1 MFALIGK
8 DFSMSSG
15 KKFIVLV
22 LSALVLALAWMGGT
36 WTTTQGAT
44 QGQSTLPT
52 ITPTREPPDTP
63 TPTRVGAPPPSFPI
77 PLIFIVSVVPGESV
91 TIRTANFPPNTDFDV
106 LMNYY
111 GTLGIGG
118 EKVATVN
125 SGSGGVLT
133 WTFNIPSFLKDAAR
147 IAIRLQSQRGYY
159 SYNWFWNKPTSG
171 TGQAPSKPFV
181 IPTFKIIA
189 VERDKTV
196 TIQTANF
203 PANDTF
209 DVLMNYYGTLG
220 IGGIKVDQ
228 VNSGSG
234 GTLTFTFN
242 IPEAMRGQT
251 KIAIRLQS
259 PTSGYYAYNWFWN
272 NSTSEASIPPS
283 TPPAESPLP
292 SLPPGVI
299 PTFRIQSV
307 VRDTSVTIVTSNFPQ
322 NDTFDVLM
330 NNYGT
335 LGINGV
341 KVETIS
347 SGSGGTL
354 TLTFTIPESM
364 RGKSRIAIRLQ
375 SSKSGYYAYNWFWN
389 NTYP

>member
-1 MFALIGK
+1 MSTRKNFVVLVFSAIVLTLALIG
-8 DFSMSSG
+8 
-15 KKFIVLV
+15 
-22 LSALVLALAWMGGT
+22 GT
-36 WTTTQGAT
+36 WSTTQGASE
-44 QGQSTLPT
+44 GQTTLPT

-63 TPTRVGAPPPSFPI
+63 TPVPTRVVPPPPTFPI
-77 PLIFIVSVVPGESV
+77 PLIFIVSVTPGESV
-91 TIRTANFPPNTDFDV
+91 TIRTANFPRNTDFDV

-125 SGSGGVLT
+125 SGAGGILT

-147 IAIRLQSQRGYY
+147 IAIRLQSKSGYY

-171 TGQAPSKPFV
+171 TGQVPSKPFV
-181 IPTFKIIA
+181 IPTFKIVA

-196 TIQTANF
+196 TIETANF

-209 DVLMNYYGTLG
+209 DVLMNTYGTLG
-220 IGGIKVDQ
+220 IGGIKVTQ
-228 VNSGSG
+228 VSSSAG
-234 GTLTFTFN
+234 GTLTWTFT
-242 IPEAMRGQT
+242 IPEALHGQT

-272 NSTSEASIPPS
+272 NSTSVTSVPQPTTS
-283 TPPAESPLP
+283 PAP

-307 VRDTSVTIVTSNFPQ
+307 VRDSTVTIVTSNLPA
-322 NDTFDVLM
+322 NDTFNVLM

-341 KVETIS
+341 KVDTIS
-347 SGSGGTL
+347 SGTGGTL
-354 TLTFTIPESM
+354 TLTFTIPDSM
-364 RGKSRIAIRLQ
+364 KGKDRIAIRLQ
-375 SSKSGYYAYNWFWN
+375 STQSGYYAYNWFWN